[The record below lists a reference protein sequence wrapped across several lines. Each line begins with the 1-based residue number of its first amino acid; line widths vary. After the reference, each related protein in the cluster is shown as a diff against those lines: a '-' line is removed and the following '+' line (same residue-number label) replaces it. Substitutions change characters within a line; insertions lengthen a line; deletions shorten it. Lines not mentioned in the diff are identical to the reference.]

1 MWRLIRQFL
10 PYMKGVRRHLAMGL
24 VMMVISSLLAGANIS
39 LIYPFF
45 EGVFGG
51 AATDPTPGQLMEVG
65 PSLDLLRQDLLAA
78 THAPA
83 WRDAASAAMDAFL
96 GRHERATVLILLCS
110 VVIGLAVAK
119 FLAFYLYRVFFVQ
132 VEQTLIRRLR
142 NHLFEHLQGLS
153 LDVVQR
159 YRQGELISRVIN
171 DVMVVRSLTVTK
183 VSELFSN
190 LLQSVVYFTLALLVD
205 WRLTLISIFFLV
217 PAVAGFQFIGRKLR
231 TYSRRAQEHMSRVSE
246 RLTEN
251 LQGFRVV
258 QAFFARERE
267 IQRFHEATASYF
279 RRTRKLELVASL
291 SAPFG
296 EFASLLVAVFVL
308 WYGGIRVLSGDA
320 VSGSAFLTFLAA
332 LLAML
337 HPLKLV
343 ARTWNELQRGTGAG
357 DRLLEIFDLRSS
369 LRPCEHPL
377 PVEGLKEGIELRRV
391 GLRYEDKAA
400 LQEVSLTLRKGEM
413 LALVGA
419 SGSGKTT
426 LANLVLRLMDPG
438 AGEILLDGVDIREL
452 ELGSYRRLFGV
463 VGQDTWLF
471 QLSVAENVGYPQA
484 SPDGQAVA
492 EALALANAAAFVEEM
507 GGPEALVMEGGS
519 NLSGGQ
525 RQRLAIAR
533 AVSRHPQVLVF
544 DEATSAL
551 DTESEQLVQ
560 AALER
565 SVSHRTALVIAH
577 RLSTIIR
584 ADRIVCL
591 KDGRIE
597 GIGPHHELLES
608 CAEYRKLYE
617 LQFSV
622 QEES

>member
-10 PYMKGVRRHLAMGL
+10 PYLRGVRRHLALGL

-51 AATDPTPGQLMEVG
+51 GATDPAPAQLMDTG
-65 PSLDLLRQDLLAA
+65 PSLQLLKQDLLQAV
-78 THAPA
+78 HAPA
-83 WRDAASAAMDAFL
+83 WREAVGGALDSFL
-96 GRHERATVLILLCS
+96 GRHQRATVLMLLCS
-110 VVIGLAVAK
+110 VVVGLAVAK
-119 FLAFYLYRVFFVQ
+119 FLAFYLYRIFFVQ
-132 VEQTLIRRLR
+132 VEQTLVRRLR
-142 NHLFEHLQGLS
+142 DHLFSHLQGLS

-183 VSELFSN
+183 VSELLSN
-190 LLQSVVYFTLALLVD
+190 LLQSMVYFTLALLVD
-205 WRLTLISIFFLV
+205 WRLTLISIFFLA
-217 PAVAGFQFIGRKLR
+217 PAVMGFQFIGRKLR

-258 QAFFARERE
+258 QAFFARDRE
-267 IQRFHEATASYF
+267 IQRFQESTASYF
-279 RRTRKLELVASL
+279 RRMRKLELVASL

-308 WYGGIRVLSGDA
+308 WYGGTRVLSGDV

-357 DRLLEIFDLRSS
+357 DRLMEIFDLRSS
-369 LRPCEHPL
+369 LAQPENAPPAGDL
-377 PVEGLKEGIELRRV
+377 VQGIELRGVTVRYQDKTALDGV
-391 GLRYEDKAA
+391 DLVLR
-400 LQEVSLTLRKGEM
+400 QGEL

-426 LANLVLRLMDPG
+426 LANLVLRLQDPDEG
-438 AGEILLDGVDIREL
+438 CLLLDGRDIREL

-471 QLSVAENVGYPQA
+471 QLSVAENVGYPQT
-484 SPDGQAVA
+484 SPDGASVM
-492 EALALANAAAFVEEM
+492 EALAMANAEAFVEEM
-507 GGPEALVMEGGS
+507 GGTEALVREGGS

-533 AVSRHPQVLVF
+533 AVWRHPRVLVF

-565 SVSHRTALVIAH
+565 SISQRTALVIAH

>member
-10 PYMKGVRRHLAMGL
+10 PYMRGVRRHLALGL
-24 VMMVISSLLAGANIS
+24 VMMGISSLLAGANIS

-51 AATDPTPGQLMEVG
+51 DATDPAPAQLMDTG
-65 PSLDLLRQDLLAA
+65 PSLLLLKQDLVQAI
-78 THAPA
+78 HAPQ
-83 WRDAASAAMDAFL
+83 WREAAGEALDQFL
-96 GRHERATVLILLCS
+96 GRHQRATVLVLLCS
-110 VVIGLAVAK
+110 VVVGLAVAK
-119 FLAFYLYRVFFVQ
+119 FLAFYLYRILFVQ

-142 NHLFEHLQGLS
+142 DHLFSHLQGLS
-153 LDVVQR
+153 LDVVHR

-183 VSELFSN
+183 VSELLSN
-190 LLQSVVYFTLALLVD
+190 LLQSVVYLTLALLVD
-205 WRLTLISIFFLV
+205 WRLTLISIFFLA
-217 PAVAGFQFIGRKLR
+217 PAVMGFQFIGRKLR

-251 LQGFRVV
+251 LQGFHVV
-258 QAFFARERE
+258 QAFFARDRE
-267 IQRFHEATASYF
+267 IQRFQEATAGYF
-279 RRTRKLELVASL
+279 KRMRKLEMVASL
-291 SAPFG
+291 SSPFG
-296 EFASLLVAVFVL
+296 EFASLLVAVFIL
-308 WYGGIRVLSGDA
+308 WYGGTRVLGGDE

-357 DRLLEIFDLRSS
+357 DRLMEIFDLRSS
-369 LRPCEHPL
+369 LVQPL
-377 PVEGLKEGIELRRV
+377 DAPPAGDLEQGIELRGVTVRYQEKLALDRV
-391 GLRYEDKAA
+391 D
-400 LQEVSLTLRKGEM
+400 LTLRQGEM

-426 LANLVLRLMDPG
+426 LANLVLRLQDPDEG
-438 AGEILLDGVDIREL
+438 QLLLDGRDIREL

-471 QLSVAENVGYPQA
+471 QLSVAENVCYPQVC
-484 SPDGQAVA
+484 PGPQAVG
-492 EALALANAAAFVEEM
+492 EALALANAEAFVEEM
-507 GGPEALVMEGGS
+507 GGAQAMVREGGS

-533 AVSRHPQVLVF
+533 AVSRHPRVLVF

-565 SVSHRTALVIAH
+565 SISQRTALVIAH

-584 ADRIVCL
+584 ADRIVCM
-591 KDGRIE
+591 KEGRVE
-597 GIGPHHELLES
+597 GVGPHHELLEA

-622 QEES
+622 QEEA